1 MEYLKAAGLESLPG
15 GGAEIFAP
23 EIRTQICTDK
33 IDGAGWLKI
42 HETAH
47 ELGMHTN
54 ATMLFGHIENYSHR
68 VDHMR
73 QLRDLQDKTGGFNT
87 FIPLKFRN
95 GGNDMSHVSE
105 SSLIEDM
112 KVYAISRIYLDNF
125 PHLKAYWPM
134 LGRQNAQLSLS
145 YGVND
150 IDGTIDDTTKIY
162 SMAGAEEQS
171 PSMTTEELVLLIK
184 QAKRRPVE
192 RGTLYNVIKDYSE
205 ELVAD

>member
-1 MEYLKAAGLESLPG
+1 
-15 GGAEIFAP
+15 
-23 EIRTQICTDK
+23 
-33 IDGAGWLKI
+33 
-42 HETAH
+42 
-47 ELGMHTN
+47 
-54 ATMLFGHIENYSHR
+54 
-68 VDHMR
+68 
-73 QLRDLQDKTGGFNT
+73 
-87 FIPLKFRN
+87 
-95 GGNDMSHVSE
+95 
-105 SSLIEDM
+105 
-112 KVYAISRIYLDNF
+112 
-125 PHLKAYWPM
+125 M